1 MFRQLE
7 TGYQPSR
14 RQAAINILIWS
25 LILILAIVQ
34 FSRGKG
40 DALQGAMG
48 ALAVVGLLINVRA
61 YRGTSKPT

>member
-14 RQAAINILIWS
+14 RHAGINILIWS
-25 LILILAIVQ
+25 LILALATLQ
-34 FSRGKG
+34 FLRGKR
-40 DALQGAMG
+40 DAFQGVMG
-48 ALAVVGLLINVRA
+48 GLAVDGVLINARA